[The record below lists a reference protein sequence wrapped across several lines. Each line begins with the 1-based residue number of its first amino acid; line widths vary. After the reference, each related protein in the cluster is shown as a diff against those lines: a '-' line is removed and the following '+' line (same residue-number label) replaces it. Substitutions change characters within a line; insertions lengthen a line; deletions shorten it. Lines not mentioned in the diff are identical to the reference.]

1 MVMWRIFFGFVKIT
15 KLILILPVN
24 VSLHQCQMNLCYLH
38 GNVNP
43 RVAGHFTGQGRFCQ
57 ALRCIGTAGF
67 PLGFQDGLELGFLL
81 GISNSCWD
89 SQMDCDLGPGT
100 DWSLFDCKE
109 DINFRRIQLFDGHVV
124 DIFWICKVARLILI
138 LP

>member
-1 MVMWRIFFGFVKIT
+1 MVMWWIFFGFGKIT

-24 VSLHQCQMNLCYLH
+24 VSLRQCQMILCYLH

-43 RVAGHFTGQGRFCQ
+43 RVAGHFTGQRRFCQ

-89 SQMDCDLGPGT
+89 SQMDCNLGPGT
-100 DWSLFDCKE
+100 DWSLFDCK
-109 DINFRRIQLFDGHVV
+109 
-124 DIFWICKVARLILI
+124 
-138 LP
+138 